1 MSWHIDSL
9 FIRSNADLYLLIYI
23 LSGYLFSTGLLTS
36 HFVDYVELEHAAI
49 RCLIFRQKPPY
60 LADFYLTNAEIRATT
75 TCKNIWR
82 TDSMIIQNERTLHFA
97 LTSRPMFLVRQAGVL
112 EWIEI
117 VLQVKNTL
125 PALFLIS
132 LRIRDG
138 DLFYCIR

>member
-1 MSWHIDSL
+1 MLIFIYL
-9 FIRSNADLYLLIYI
+9 FIYCQVIYLAQAFLYRTLWIMLN
-23 LSGYLFSTGLLTS
+23 LNMQQF
-36 HFVDYVELEHAAI
+36 AASSSEYWQN
-49 RCLIFRQKPPY
+49 RQKPPY

-75 TCKNIWR
+75 TWKNIWR